1 MLNLKTITS
10 IINAIKNNYRLIY
23 FVNPAA
29 PDPTADWAS
38 RYGKD
43 GDGAR
48 AGQAVQV

>member
-1 MLNLKTITS
+1 MLLK
-10 IINAIKNNYRLIY
+10 IIYRLIY
-23 FVNPAA
+23 FVNAAA

-48 AGQAVQV
+48 ADQAVQV